1 MARAQLTS
9 ADATAIID
17 GALLGASQGK
27 PLSESVPVVGESP
40 VMPGPLPTDEPIVED
55 EKDLTPEQKK
65 AQADQEKIAKAQQD
79 MLGKEE
85 ADRLKEEEQKRIERE
100 KTLIGLA
107 DKALQASKGAASG
120 AGVRIANMPTPG
132 DVTFPLILLVLF
144 FFILITYAGHTR
156 LQWLWLTLTDNA
168 YVTDQTVGTPLAGAI
183 AGGPSSPV
191 VAELPVVTT
200 GNGMYG
206 SPFS

>member
-27 PLSESVPVVGESP
+27 PLSESVPPAENP
-40 VMPGPLPTDEPIVED
+40 VMPGPLPTDEPAVE

-65 AQADQEKIAKAQQD
+65 AQADQKKIDKAQAD

-120 AGVRIANMPTPG
+120 AGIRIANMPTPG
-132 DVTFPLILLVLF
+132 DITFPLILLVLF

-156 LQWLWLTLTDNA
+156 IQWLWLTLTGNA
-168 YVTDQTVGTPLAGAI
+168 YVTDQTAGAI
-183 AGGPSSPV
+183 AGGPSSPM
-191 VAELPVVTT
+191 VAALPVVTT

>member
-1 MARAQLTS
+1 MATAHLTS

-27 PLSESVPVVGESP
+27 PLSESVPAPAEDP
-40 VMPGPLPTDEPIVED
+40 IQPGPLPTDEPAIE
-55 EKDLTPEQKK
+55 EEDLTPEQKK
-65 AQADQEKIAKAQQD
+65 ARKEQEKIDKAQQD

-107 DKALQASKGAASG
+107 DKALQASKGAASS
-120 AGVRIANMPTPG
+120 AGVKIANMPTPG
-132 DVTFPLILLVLF
+132 DITFPLILLVLF

-168 YVTDQTVGTPLAGAI
+168 YVTTNTHGSVASF
-183 AGGPSSPV
+183 GGPSSPV
-191 VAELPVVTT
+191 VAELPAITT